1 LKKEQADISY
11 YIRPS
16 KRKGAIDTDDDD
28 DDTYEPQ
35 PRIVFIRDGKN
46 YIYLYKI

>member
-1 LKKEQADISY
+1 MKKEHTDISY

-16 KRKGAIDTDDDD
+16 KRKGGLDTDDDD

-35 PRIVFIRDGKN
+35 PRFVEIRNGIVLGFAR
-46 YIYLYKI
+46 